1 MKRITTM
8 FTGIAL
14 SAAMLFTGIAGYTA
28 QNCFDD
34 SYSITASA
42 YPHSCG
48 QFVYDSTGLK
58 YVAGFKDSDGVT
70 HVIYDEYNV
79 KRCQN
84 CGSIKSWGSKT
95 GWRKLVVGNRSA
107 WSYVG

>member
-1 MKRITTM
+1 M

-34 SYSITASA
+34 SYTITASA

-70 HVIYDEYNV
+70 HVIYDEY
-79 KRCQN
+79 
-84 CGSIKSWGSKT
+84 KT

>member
-1 MKRITTM
+1 MKKK
-8 FTGIAL
+8 IAAMTL
-14 SAAMLFTGIAGYTA
+14 AVCMVFSSAAALPY
-28 QNCFDD
+28 NVFDN
-34 SYSITASA
+34 SSGITASA

-95 GWRKLVVGNRSA
+95 GRRKLVVGNRSS
-107 WSYVG
+107 WSYIG

>member
-34 SYSITASA
+34 GYSITASA
-42 YPHSCG
+42 YSHSCG
-48 QFVYDSTGLK
+48 QFVYGSTALK

-79 KRCQN
+79 KRCRN

-95 GWRKLVVGNRSA
+95 GWSKLVVGKRST
-107 WSYVG
+107 WIYTG